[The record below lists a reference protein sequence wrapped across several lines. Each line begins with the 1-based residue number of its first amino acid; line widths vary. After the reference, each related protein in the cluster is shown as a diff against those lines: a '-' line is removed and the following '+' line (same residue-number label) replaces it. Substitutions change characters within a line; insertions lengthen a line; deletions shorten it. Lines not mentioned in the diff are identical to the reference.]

1 LVSPELASKLREM
14 HKNYVPYYRVLEN
27 ADTSPGALPE
37 KLSGPFSKKQV
48 AGQRSGVKRFVGGK
62 DPIGDLYE
70 NILKNI
76 SHLIEAS
83 VRNTAML
90 RLERVNKDL
99 DDLTGQNFWSATSP
113 GIIVNASVK
122 DFLKYLRGAE
132 GININDSDVE
142 SLAFAKVFGMAGRR
156 DLDPER
162 SGIISF
168 MRKGKPVYR
177 KIEEGNRRLLQA
189 LTMSDA
195 AWGGWNSSLFVK
207 YMAKFRTV
215 FQKSITMGGE
225 FMIRNLIRDTVSS
238 AILNKGFSLP
248 LVNTL
253 KGITYMRTYADE
265 LDQIR
270 GQGAGNPSSFSSGRR
285 VSGIYEALP
294 QLKNKTYLEKTVRG
308 LGSAI
313 MLLDKIGEKTE
324 AIHRTAVTIDELKRS
339 NLSPAEAAW
348 VYKQSNTD
356 FAAHGANK
364 FIRLLSATAPF
375 FNAGLQSMYRV
386 YGSYS
391 AGAKITNDMTPN
403 KAMKEKLKL
412 RGNDLMFKGSIL
424 IALAVLY
431 AAINHGDERYEDL
444 TDYEKDN
451 FWIFFVGKTKVRIPK
466 PYEIGTVFFTIPEII
481 ATSIFKG
488 EIPDR
493 SRILG
498 NLGSI
503 FRGAVPGLP
512 QIISPAVQVAANYDT
527 FRGSKIV
534 PQSLENIAPS
544 LQFKENTPSILTEG
558 LARVPGLKNTP
569 YIGSPLVQ
577 QKLIEGYFGTMGQY
591 FLILSSDGFDQIR
604 KDNNGSPVEKSWQE
618 YPVFKSFFAKS
629 SSKEDYTY
637 PTYATKYGKQFYEI
651 ANTIVRAENSI
662 RDAKKMTDESRRE
675 EYFDEYLKTSQ
686 LSGAFTKYRDAINEV
701 ESAMRNLRIS
711 ETEGSPSEKK
721 LQIEILQ
728 RQKNEILKNAVK
740 LYQEYERQK

>member
-1 LVSPELASKLREM
+1 
-14 HKNYVPYYRVLEN
+14 
-27 ADTSPGALPE
+27 
-37 KLSGPFSKKQV
+37 
-48 AGQRSGVKRFVGGK
+48 
-62 DPIGDLYE
+62 
-70 NILKNI
+70 
-76 SHLIEAS
+76 
-83 VRNTAML
+83 
-90 RLERVNKDL
+90 
-99 DDLTGQNFWSATSP
+99 
-113 GIIVNASVK
+113 
-122 DFLKYLRGAE
+122 
-132 GININDSDVE
+132 
-142 SLAFAKVFGMAGRR
+142 
-156 DLDPER
+156 
-162 SGIISF
+162 
-168 MRKGKPVYR
+168 
-177 KIEEGNRRLLQA
+177 
-189 LTMSDA
+189 
-195 AWGGWNSSLFVK
+195 
-207 YMAKFRTV
+207 
-215 FQKSITMGGE
+215 
-225 FMIRNLIRDTVSS
+225 
-238 AILNKGFSLP
+238 
-248 LVNTL
+248 
-253 KGITYMRTYADE
+253 
-265 LDQIR
+265 
-270 GQGAGNPSSFSSGRR
+270 
-285 VSGIYEALP
+285 
-294 QLKNKTYLEKTVRG
+294 
-308 LGSAI
+308 

-324 AIHRTAVTIDELKRS
+324 AIHRTAVTIDALKRS

-503 FRGAVPGLP
+503 FRGTVPGLP

-629 SSKEDYTY
+629 SSKEDYAY
-637 PTYATKYGKQFYEI
+637 PTYPTKYGKQFYEI

-701 ESAMRNLRIS
+701 ESAMRNLRVS
-711 ETEGSPSEKK
+711 DSEGSPAEKRS
-721 LQIEILQ
+721 QIEELQ

-740 LYQEYERQK
+740 LYQEYEREK